1 MKACTM
7 LLCCLLCAAC
17 STRPLTPPVEKP
29 QGLIRFSAWYAANG
43 VEVPLQGVVRLQ
55 RDLQATKRVDRL
67 ERLGLVMSHG
77 ATVGVTVWDAEGNV
91 QRKPGD
97 FPGTYGL
104 LITTEQCAV
113 ALLRL
118 RGIAAP
124 DKAFAAHSE
133 RESEVRMVPQGAQ
146 DAIGPLEMLCK
157 RDGSQVT
164 VHITEELR

>member
-1 MKACTM
+1 MRLCTM

-17 STRPLTPPVEKP
+17 SARPLNPPAEKP

-43 VEVPLQGVVRLQ
+43 VEVPLQGVIRLQ
-55 RDLQATKRVDRL
+55 RDLQAADHADRL

-91 QRKPGD
+91 QRKTGD

-104 LITTEQCAV
+104 LTTTEQCTT

-124 DKAFAAHSE
+124 GKASSVSSE
-133 RESEVRMVPQGAQ
+133 QESDIRMVPRGGQ
-146 DAIGPLEMLCK
+146 DALGPLEMLCK

-164 VHITEELR
+164 VHITEEQR